1 MQGFITSQGDDYD
14 DDDNN
19 DDDDGDNNDDDD
31 NDNNDDDDNK
41 DGDLFLIPFLHM
53 QSDGQFNIFPNE
65 LDFPAQLRQNQVKNV
80 LTIDATECNA
90 IHLNRLQ

>member
-1 MQGFITSQGDDYD
+1 MTTMTMTTKMMVMI
-14 DDDNN
+14 DNK
-19 DDDDGDNNDDDD
+19 DDG
-31 NDNNDDDDNK
+31 DDDNK

-53 QSDGQFNIFPNE
+53 QSDGQLNIFPNE